1 MLREILPGCMRGPQE
16 RSLRHAVEP
25 HEREEMPTSAT
36 LINIFEVPSDVPDE
50 DFVAWWVRARDFLN
64 DRVGVIPTALHRSIR
79 PDAKFRFVNVAQ
91 IPDVEAWQAA
101 LADPGFPG
109 REMRGRPYPGLYEVV
124 ADAEQVRL

>member
-1 MLREILPGCMRGPQE
+1 MLTR
-16 RSLRHAVEP
+16 
-25 HEREEMPTSAT
+25 AT
-36 LINIFEVPSDVPDE
+36 LINLFEGPSVVPDE

-79 PDAKFRFVNVAQ
+79 PEAEFRFVNVAQ

-109 REMRGRPYPGLYEVV
+109 REMPGRPHPGLYEVV
-124 ADAEQVRL
+124 ADADQVYL